1 MEDNIQMHERLA
13 TLEAGVVYG
22 NKRLDEICKK
32 LDVNSCSLS
41 DTTKDL
47 VACETSLKTY
57 KRLTWANLTILLTL
71 AGKML
76 WPQ

>member
-1 MEDNIQMHERLA
+1 MRSA
-13 TLEAGVVYG
+13 
-22 NKRLDEICKK
+22 K

-76 WPQ
+76 WPH